1 MEKYLNVNR
10 KWQVHGLSPKQ
21 TASQVPTE
29 LLSRMLMASC
39 MEDSH
44 GSKSMS
50 GYVSDP
56 KEDLKNRS

>member
-1 MEKYLNVNR
+1 MADTWPSSHRERQLPSR
-10 KWQVHGLSPKQ
+10 ASP
-21 TASQVPTE
+21 A
-29 LLSRMLMASC
+29 MLTASC
-39 MEDSH
+39 MGDSH